1 MYTFLLYITGRR
13 QKTLDLIETLKGFLS
28 ERFKDQYSLEIV
40 DVLEDPRR
48 AEKDM
53 ILATPTLVKSAPPP
67 IRKIIGDFRNSQDLF
82 ALLNSAD
89 HT

>member
-1 MYTFLLYITGRR
+1 
-13 QKTLDLIETLKGFLS
+13 
-28 ERFKDQYSLEIV
+28 
-40 DVLEDPRR
+40 
-48 AEKDM
+48 
-53 ILATPTLVKSAPPP
+53 LATPTLVKSAPPP